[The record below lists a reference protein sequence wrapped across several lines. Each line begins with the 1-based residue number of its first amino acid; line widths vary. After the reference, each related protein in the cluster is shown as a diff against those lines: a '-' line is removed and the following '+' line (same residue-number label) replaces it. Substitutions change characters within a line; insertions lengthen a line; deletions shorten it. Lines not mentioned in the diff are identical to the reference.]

1 MQMKKSAAIFIL
13 VLFLSSVM
21 AAARVEAKPEFAA
34 QTTKDCTFCHPK
46 GPPELGPA
54 GLYFKEKGTL
64 EGYGAAP
71 VAQTLLPAPSEPE
84 EIGVHLPQWDVALI
98 AFGLLSLV
106 LLVTY
111 VFRI

>member
-1 MQMKKSAAIFIL
+1 MKKSAAIFIL
-13 VLFLSSVM
+13 VLFLSSIM
-21 AAARVEAKPEFAA
+21 AAARVEAKPDFAA
-34 QTTKDCTFCHPK
+34 QTKKDCTFCHPQ

-64 EGYGAAP
+64 AGYGEVS
-71 VAQTLLPAPSEPE
+71 VAETPTPAPSEPE

-106 LLVTY
+106 MLVTY
-111 VFRI
+111 LFRI

>member
-1 MQMKKSAAIFIL
+1 MKKSATIAIL
-13 VLFLSSVM
+13 GLLFFSSIMVT
-21 AAARVEAKPEFAA
+21 ARVEAKPDFAA
-34 QTTKDCTFCHPK
+34 QTKKDCTFCHPK
-46 GPPELGPA
+46 GPPVLGPA

>member
-1 MQMKKSAAIFIL
+1 MKKSAAIFIL
-13 VLFLSSVM
+13 VLFLSSIM
-21 AAARVEAKPEFAA
+21 ATARVEAKPDFAA
-34 QTTKDCTFCHPK
+34 QTKKDCTFCHPK

-71 VAQTLLPAPSEPE
+71 EVRPAAPTPAAAPE
-84 EIGVHLPQWDVALI
+84 EIGIHLPQWDVALI

-106 LLVTY
+106 MLVTY
-111 VFRI
+111 IFRI